1 MASKTALALVVD
13 RSGSMRPIANVTT
26 DALQEFLNS
35 QKEIDGDLSIS
46 TVFFDTEI
54 EKRDVFV
61 DPRTTEVDLEIYPRG
76 MTALFDAI
84 GTTVSIFSENIAK
97 LDEDKKPDVVIVVI
111 ATDGLENSS
120 KEYTRDKI
128 AEIIKEKQNEGWK
141 FVFLAANQDAVLTA
155 EGLNIGNESALTYSA
170 NAAGVSSVMRSASK
184 YVSNVRAY
192 KQAGFTDSDREQSLK
207 D

>member
-1 MASKTALALVVD
+1 MTSKTALALVVD
-13 RSGSMRPIANVTT
+13 RSGSMRPIAKVTT

-61 DPRTTEVDLEIYPRG
+61 DPRTTEVDLEIHPRG

-170 NAAGVSSVMRSASK
+170 NAAGVSSVMRSASQ